1 MAAPL
6 WWQVM
11 HMGLHQEIC
20 ACAEQA
26 LISPYGIWEVPM
38 NSKTQFLLP
47 AGSVFR
53 GWKD

>member
-1 MAAPL
+1 
-6 WWQVM
+6 M

-20 ACAEQA
+20 AYAEQA
-26 LISPYGIWEVPM
+26 LISPYGIWEVPT